1 VPDSRDRFSAVADAY
16 HRYRPGYPPALL
28 DWLVTTSGVRSGA
41 RVADLGCG
49 TGIFSRCLA
58 GRGLRV
64 VGVDPNRDMLAQAR
78 AAGGGPTYVAAEATR
93 TGLAD
98 ASVHLGTAA
107 QAFHWFAIDH
117 TLAELARILVPGG
130 WACALWNHRAS
141 TPFNEEYEELLLR
154 YSSDYAARPSLTD
167 MRGDPRDDLSHL
179 PGAVT
184 IEVPHQDALSWEEM
198 LGRVRSASYVAHGVS
213 DMAGF
218 EAELRRL
225 YERHRVPD
233 GTVPW
238 IMRTLAIAWVAS
250 GPPTLG

>member
-1 VPDSRDRFSAVADAY
+1 VPDSKERFTAVADAY
-16 HRYRPGYPPALL
+16 HRYRPSYPPALL
-28 DWLVTTSGVRSGA
+28 DWILTTTGATAGA

-64 VGVDPNRDMLAQAR
+64 VGVDPNQDMLARAR
-78 AAGGGPTYVAAEATR
+78 AAGGGPVYVAAEAAR

-98 ASVHLGTAA
+98 GSVELVTAA
-107 QAFHWFAIDH
+107 QAFHWFAVDQ
-117 TLAELARILVPGG
+117 TMAELARILVPGG
-130 WACALWNHRAS
+130 WACALWNHRTS
-141 TPFNEEYEELLLR
+141 TPFNEEYEALLMR
-154 YSSDYAARPSLTD
+154 CSSDYASRPALTD
-167 MRGDPRDDLSHL
+167 MRGDPRDELSHL

-184 IEVPHQDALSWEEM
+184 IEVPNQDALSWEQM

-213 DMAGF
+213 DVAGF

-225 YERHRVPD
+225 YERHRGPD

-238 IMRTLAIAWVAS
+238 TMRTLAIAWPS
-250 GPPTLG
+250 PPHAAMR